1 MAKKTVVPCPACS
14 KEVIWKENPTRPFC
28 SERCRTI
35 DLGDWASEK
44 FKVPGEKINPDNL
57 AEEEKQSSGEEKPSQ
72 KKK

>member
-1 MAKKTVVPCPACS
+1 MARKLTIPCPACS
-14 KEVIWKENPTRPFC
+14 KEVNWKENPYRPFC

-44 FKVPGEKINPDNL
+44 FKIPGEKANPDNL
-57 AEEEKQSSGEEKPSQ
+57 PEEEKEVSEKEESP

>member
-1 MAKKTVVPCPACS
+1 MIFTMAKKTIVPCPACS
-14 KEVIWKENPTRPFC
+14 KEVNWAKNPYRPFC

-44 FKVPGEKINPDNL
+44 FKIPGEKANPDNL
-57 AEEEKQSSGEEKPSQ
+57 PQEEEKEESP